1 MTPRKARRA
10 AQRLYRRCLVDG
22 ALDDARARDAAR
34 RVAASGRRGWLHIL
48 REFLRRVRLDLDR
61 RTAVVESAV
70 PLPGDIR
77 EGVLA
82 GLARAYGDGLVTS
95 FTLNPSL
102 VGGMRIKVASDVYDG
117 SVLARL
123 NELEARL

>member
-1 MTPRKARRA
+1 MTSRKVRRA

-34 RVAASGRRGWLHIL
+34 RVAAAGRRGWVHIL
-48 REFLRRVRLDLDR
+48 REFLRRVRLDRDR

-77 EGVLA
+77 QGVLA
-82 GLARAYGDGLVTS
+82 QLARAYGDGLVTS
-95 FTLNPSL
+95 FALNPSL